1 MKKVKT
7 LKHVDEIGYL
17 TVEEASEVLGVKA
30 NAIRNYLY
38 LGGFTTHKFKNLT
51 LLDVNEVQ
59 RWKQDKKRG

>member
-7 LKHVDEIGYL
+7 LKNANETEYL

-38 LGGFTTHKFKNLT
+38 LGDFTTHKFKSLT
-51 LLDVNEVQ
+51 LLDAKEVDKWKDRQ
-59 RWKQDKKRG
+59 RG